1 MRCKLCGNFFNTDNG
16 FAFLFYFPEICPDCE
31 VKFKQNLKKEIVP
44 IDEGEIHY
52 YYLYDL
58 PLNLSQRTY
67 LDRNLK
73 EIYKKVLMF
82 CSDYELV
89 ILIDDHL
96 LKEMAKFWCLLK
108 PFKKICFFSLQ
119 YLDISNWKFLE

>member
-1 MRCKLCGNFFNTDNG
+1 MRCKLCDNFFNTDNG
-16 FAFLFYFPEICPDCE
+16 FAFLFYFPEICPNCE
-31 VKFKQNLKKEIVP
+31 VKYKPDLKKEIVP

-58 PLNLSQRTY
+58 PLNLSQRSY

-73 EIYKKVLMF
+73 TIYKKVLKF
-82 CSDYELV
+82 SSSYELV
-89 ILIDDHL
+89 ILIDDFL
-96 LKEMAKFWCLLK
+96 LKEMATVWYLLK
-108 PFKKICFFSLQ
+108 PFKRICFFSLQ